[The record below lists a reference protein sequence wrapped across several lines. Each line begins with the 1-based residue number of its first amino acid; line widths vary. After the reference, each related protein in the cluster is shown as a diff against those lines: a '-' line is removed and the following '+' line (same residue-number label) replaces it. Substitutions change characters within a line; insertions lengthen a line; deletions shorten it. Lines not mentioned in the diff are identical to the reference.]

1 MATLFLIPT
10 ELYATRFDMSWL
22 AKGNNET
29 RIVTGFAVKKGL
41 NYDSKQQ
48 EEHHMGI
55 SASVV
60 FRGAEALLNYMEA
73 SYEKNQTIDATA
85 AKYWKALRTRA
96 KVDPD
101 YTKTINATVMT
112 EEAKNDFGAYS
123 HGALVNTTLY
133 NIRRERRNEFIAE
146 GMRFQ

>member
-1 MATLFLIPT
+1 
-10 ELYATRFDMSWL
+10 
-22 AKGNNET
+22 
-29 RIVTGFAVKKGL
+29 
-41 NYDSKQQ
+41 
-48 EEHHMGI
+48 MGI

-146 GMRFQ
+146 GMRLNDLRRWRALDQVNGYQIEGMRYWGFNLRRCVS